1 MTRKTFLTCTVIVA
15 LCGLS
20 ISAAFGWRSHQ
31 QPGQPY
37 AAASWK
43 QHFKDTKELVKGSDA
58 VVLARADSVAP
69 GRVAYSSGGDD
80 SLAFEVVNFTVV
92 DGLKGEKDG
101 STVSVERVSSAV
113 PDGSDTA
120 YFNFDG
126 GSFQVGGT
134 YLLFLKKQEDGGPFY
149 YQINDQG
156 RFHDEGGQLVAVA
169 PDDPVAAAFH
179 GRPVKEGKALVKQSL
194 K

>member
-1 MTRKTFLTCTVIVA
+1 MTRKTFWSYTLIVA

-20 ISAAFGWRSHQ
+20 SAAVLGWRHHQ
-31 QPGQPY
+31 QPAGGGRT
-37 AAASWK
+37 AASWK
-43 QHFKDTKELVKGSDA
+43 EHFRGIGEMVKASDA

-69 GRVAYSSGGDD
+69 GRVAYSSDGED

-92 DGLKGEKDG
+92 RGMKGARTGE
-101 STVSVERVSSAV
+101 TVSVERVSGTQGGDV
-113 PDGSDTA
+113 A

-126 GSFQVGGT
+126 GSFEPGGT
-134 YLLFLKKQEDGGPFY
+134 YLLFLKQQEDGGPYY

-156 RFHDEGGQLVAVA
+156 RFHEEGGRLVAA
-169 PDDPVAAAFH
+169 SPDDPVAAQFR
-179 GRPVKEGKALVKQSL
+179 GRPVSEGVELVGKN

>member
-1 MTRKTFLTCTVIVA
+1 MTRKTFLTYTVIVA

-20 ISAAFGWRSHQ
+20 LSAAFGWRYHQ
-31 QPGQPY
+31 QPVEPY
-37 AAASWK
+37 VAASWK
-43 QHFKDTKELVKGSDA
+43 QHFKDAKELVKGSDA

-69 GRVAYSSGGDD
+69 GRVAYSSDGED

-92 DGLKGEKDG
+92 DGMKGEKNG
-101 STVSVERVSSAV
+101 STVSVERVSSTT
-113 PDGSDTA
+113 PDGNMA

-126 GSFQVGGT
+126 GNFEVGGT

-156 RFHDEGGQLVAVA
+156 RFHEEGGQLRAVE
-169 PDDPVAAAFH
+169 PDDPVAALFH
-179 GRPVKEGKALVKQSL
+179 GRTVKEGKALVKEN

>member
-1 MTRKTFLTCTVIVA
+1 MTRRTFWTYTLIVA

-20 ISAAFGWRSHQ
+20 ASAALGWRRHQ
-31 QPGQPY
+31 QP
-37 AAASWK
+37 ANDVRTAASWK
-43 QHFKDTKELVKGSDA
+43 QHFKDAKELVKSSDA

-69 GRVAYSSGGDD
+69 GRVAYSSDGQD
-80 SLAFEVVNFTVV
+80 SLAFEVVNFSVI

-101 STVSVERVSSAV
+101 SQVSVERVSNAQNGAV
-113 PDGSDTA
+113 A

-126 GSFQVGGT
+126 GNFEVGGT
-134 YLLFLKKQEDGGPFY
+134 YLLFLKRQEDGGPFY

-156 RFHDEGGQLVAVA
+156 RFHDEGGHLQAVA
-169 PDDPVAAAFH
+169 PDDPVAALFH
-179 GRPVKEGKALVKQSL
+179 GRTVKEGKELVKQN

>member
-1 MTRKTFLTCTVIVA
+1 MTRKTFWTYTLIVA

-20 ISAAFGWRSHQ
+20 VSAAVGWRRHQ
-31 QPGQPY
+31 QPAADGTRT
-37 AAASWK
+37 AASWK
-43 QHFKDTKELVKGSDA
+43 HHFKDAKELVKSADA
-58 VVLARADSVAP
+58 VVVARADSVAP
-69 GRVAYSSGGDD
+69 GRVAYSSDGQD

-101 STVSVERVSSAV
+101 SAISVERVSSTQGGDV
-113 PDGSDTA
+113 A

-126 GSFQVGGT
+126 GNYEVGGT
-134 YLLFLKKQEDGGPFY
+134 SLLFLKQQEDGGPYY

-156 RFHDEGGQLVAVA
+156 RFHEEGGQLRAVE
-169 PDDPVAAAFH
+169 PGDPVAALFH
-179 GRPVKEGKALVKQSL
+179 GRSVKEAKALVKEN

>member
-1 MTRKTFLTCTVIVA
+1 MTRRTFWTYTLIVA

-20 ISAAFGWRSHQ
+20 VSAALGWRQHR
-31 QPGQPY
+31 QP
-37 AAASWK
+37 ADEVRTAASWK
-43 QHFKDTKELVKGSDA
+43 QHFKDAKELVKSSDA
-58 VVLARADSVAP
+58 VVLARADSIAP
-69 GRVAYSSGGDD
+69 GRVAYSSNGED
-80 SLAFEVVNFTVV
+80 SLAFEVVNFSVV

-101 STVSVERVSSAV
+101 STVSVERVSSTQ
-113 PDGSDTA
+113 GDTVA

-126 GSFQVGGT
+126 GNFEVGGT

-156 RFHDEGGQLVAVA
+156 RFHDEGGHLVAA
-169 PDDPVAAAFH
+169 SPDDPVAALFH
-179 GRPVKEGKALVKQSL
+179 GRTVKEGKALVKEN

>member
-1 MTRKTFLTCTVIVA
+1 MTRKTFLTYTVIVA

-20 ISAAFGWRSHQ
+20 LSAAFGWRHHR
-31 QPGQPY
+31 QPVEPY

-43 QHFKDTKELVKGSDA
+43 QHFKDAKELVKGSDA
-58 VVLARADSVAP
+58 VVVARADSVAP
-69 GRVAYSSGGDD
+69 GRVAYSSDGQD

-101 STVSVERVSSAV
+101 SMVSVERVSSTT
-113 PDGSDTA
+113 PDGNVA

-126 GSFQVGGT
+126 GNFEVGGT
-134 YLLFLKKQEDGGPFY
+134 YLLFLKQQEDGGPFY

-156 RFHDEGGQLVAVA
+156 RFHEEGGQLRAVE
-169 PDDPVAAAFH
+169 PGDPVAALFH
-179 GRPVKEGKALVKQSL
+179 GRSVKEAKALVKEN